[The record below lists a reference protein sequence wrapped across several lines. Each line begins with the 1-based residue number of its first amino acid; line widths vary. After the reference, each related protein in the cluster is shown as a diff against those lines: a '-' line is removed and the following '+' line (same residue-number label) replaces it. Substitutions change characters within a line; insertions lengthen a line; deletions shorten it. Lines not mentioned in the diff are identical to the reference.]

1 MYRILL
7 ACAAG
12 MSTSMLVEKM
22 KSSAKERGIEVE
34 IEAVPDGK
42 AESIFMDYQVVL
54 LGPQVGHLE
63 AKFRARTEPKG
74 IPTEVINM
82 MDYGMMNGAKVLDR
96 AIELID
102 KGEK

>member
-22 KSSAKERGIEVE
+22 KTSAKERGIEVD
-34 IEAVPDGK
+34 IEAVPEGK
-42 AESIFMDYQVVL
+42 AETIFTDYQVVF
-54 LGPQVGHLE
+54 LGPQVAHLE
-63 AKFRARTEPKG
+63 AKFKSKTEPHG
-74 IPTEVINM
+74 IQTEVINM
-82 MDYGMMNGAKVLDR
+82 MDYGMMNGTKVLDR
-96 AIELID
+96 AIELIN